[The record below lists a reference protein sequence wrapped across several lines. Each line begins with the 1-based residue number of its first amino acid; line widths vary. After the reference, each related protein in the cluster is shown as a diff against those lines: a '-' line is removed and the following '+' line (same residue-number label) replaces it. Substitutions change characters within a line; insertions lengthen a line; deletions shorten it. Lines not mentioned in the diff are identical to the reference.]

1 MKIKNIIEN
10 IEALYP
16 LDKQSSWDNSG
27 VQIGNLEEEVKGIYI
42 ALDAEIFHVK
52 KAIELGANFIITHH
66 PLIFGGIKS
75 LTHGEFMYEVIALA
89 MKHKLTIYA
98 THTPFDQSEVG
109 MKNSPLLKFGTNID
123 YDFVLDEGI
132 TFGTLMDVEPNS
144 FEDCQNKIVETLEPY
159 GLTHLTR
166 AYKAND
172 NAIKKVAIM
181 GGSGAGYICDAKI
194 SGADLYI
201 TADVKYHDIQLAKRL
216 GLNLIDL
223 SHDQSEIHFVD
234 IMSEQLLNSN
244 PDLDG
249 KIHSSYKTYLNF

>member
-1 MKIKNIIEN
+1 MKIKNIIEQ

-16 LDKQSSWDNSG
+16 LDRQSSWDNSG
-27 VQIGNLEEEVKGIYI
+27 VQIGNLDEEVKGIYI
-42 ALDAEIFHVK
+42 ALDAEIFHIK
-52 KAIELGANFIITHH
+52 KAIELGANLIITHH

-75 LTHGEFMYEVIALA
+75 LRRGEFMYEVIELA
-89 MKHKLTIYA
+89 MKHNLTIYA
-98 THTPFDQSEVG
+98 THTPFDQSELG
-109 MKNSPLLKFGTNID
+109 MKNSPLLKFGTNVD

-132 TFGTLMDVEPNS
+132 TFGTLMEIEPTS
-144 FEDCQNKIVETLEPY
+144 FEDCKNNIVEILEPY
-159 GLTHLTR
+159 GFTHLLR

-172 NAIKKVAIM
+172 NAIQKIAIM
-181 GGSGAGYICDAKI
+181 GGRGAGYIGDAK
-194 SGADLYI
+194 SCGANLYI

-244 PDLDG
+244 PELDG
-249 KIHSSYKTYLNF
+249 KIHNSYKTYLNI